1 MPTFRHNVAN
11 FISVPLSFVRLTLI
25 KIFHP
30 KNIFY
35 KPIERLSPN
44 VVLDL
49 DRHSK
54 IILGKRVS
62 AHSGCR
68 ICTVSGGI
76 LKIGDNTSFNVGC
89 ILTCRYKIEIGS
101 SVAIGPNTMMFDHN
115 HTMGKNGTRNS
126 PFANV
131 EITIGDNTWIG
142 AGVIILAGTHIG
154 ANCVIAAGSVVK
166 GEVPDNTVLIQK
178 RESTYKN
185 VEFH

>member
-1 MPTFRHNVAN
+1 MSTFRRNAAN
-11 FISVPLSFVRLTLI
+11 FISVLLSFVRLTLT
-25 KIFHP
+25 KIFYP

-44 VVLDL
+44 VVVDL
-49 DRHSK
+49 DRRSK

-68 ICTVSGGI
+68 ISANSGGV

-101 SVAIGPNTMMFDHN
+101 GVAIGPNTMMFDHN
-115 HTMGKNGTRNS
+115 HTMGKNGTKKTSFIN
-126 PFANV
+126 A

-142 AGVIILAGTHIG
+142 AGTIILAGTHIG
-154 ANCVIAAGSVVK
+154 ANCVIAAGSVVR
-166 GEVPDNTVLIQK
+166 GEVPDGTVLIQK
-178 RESTYKN
+178 RESTYKD
-185 VEFH
+185 VEFY